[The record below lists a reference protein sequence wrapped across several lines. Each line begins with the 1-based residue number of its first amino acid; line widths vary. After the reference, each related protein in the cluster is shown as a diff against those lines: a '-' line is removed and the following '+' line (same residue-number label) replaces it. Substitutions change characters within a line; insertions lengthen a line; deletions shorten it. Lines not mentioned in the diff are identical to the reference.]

1 MAEKPNTLSK
11 QSLSQS
17 CNGYDWQPYA
27 PDKFEESNELSQPK
41 LYDVD
46 HEELNDPK
54 QAFYPTFNALLQ
66 LNAQLKFYN

>member
-1 MAEKPNTLSK
+1 MQWLN
-11 QSLSQS
+11 
-17 CNGYDWQPYA
+17 DWQPYA

-46 HEELNDPK
+46 HEEPNDPK